1 MASSRRTAQLLAAA
15 QAGDREA
22 LEALCVS
29 FYPRVL
35 RIAEVRLGR
44 HLRRVYEP
52 TDIAQSVFG
61 RAYRALPRFIDR
73 GPGSFGGWLEEI
85 VGKTILEKAR
95 WLAAA
100 RRREGPP
107 ESGARPEGD
116 PGRNSRTPSQLVAMR
131 EDVERLHEAM
141 RKLDQRDRRAVELR
155 QFLGLPWSEVGGA
168 LGTTEEAARKICG
181 RALERIGRALSEA

>member
-1 MASSRRTAQLLAAA
+1 MTSARRTARLLAAA

-22 LEALCVS
+22 LEALCV
-29 FYPRVL
+29 FYYPRVL

-73 GPGSFGGWLEEI
+73 GPGSFGAWLEEI

-95 WLAAA
+95 WLGAA

-107 ESGARPEGD
+107 ESVARPEAGS
-116 PGRNSRTPSQLVAMR
+116 GRTPSQLVAMK

-141 RKLDQRDRRAVELR
+141 RQLDRRDQRAVELR

-181 RALERIGRALSEA
+181 RALERIGRALSES